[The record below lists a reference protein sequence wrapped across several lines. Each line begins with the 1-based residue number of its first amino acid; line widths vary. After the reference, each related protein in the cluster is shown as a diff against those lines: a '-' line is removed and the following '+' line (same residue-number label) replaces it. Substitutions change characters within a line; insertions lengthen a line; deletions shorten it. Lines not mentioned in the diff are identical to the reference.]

1 MELDS
6 LFEDSVIARR
16 HNGYILLF
24 NREEG
29 SWIKLSEKLYN
40 NVCWYFQNNEKI
52 DDRYNALLDELNNK
66 QMLKAANRNKKLEN
80 VAVMLTNR
88 CNLSCKHCCAS
99 QIISEKDI
107 SFDIVR
113 KVVELNPHQICIT
126 GGEPLL
132 YKNIEEVLKFI
143 KKHYNGKLLLAT
155 NGLLVNK
162 YIDMIVKYFDKVEIS
177 IDGLNNDETS
187 RYRERGVFKCV
198 LDAVKMLKD
207 NGLRVAISLV
217 TYDGHETEEFNKLN
231 EEYGTVPILR
241 SLFINDRVIENID
254 KIIPGGEEQYIKV
267 MKEVIEN
274 QEQDE
279 KLCTCGSVSYQILI
293 DSEGYV
299 YPCGGL
305 AEEDFKIGNILVDD
319 ISDLVKYHS
328 GKYYGEIISKMLSN
342 EKFSKCRNCIVR
354 EFCWTCLSEVLSKS
368 MYNEVFEAFCDMNY
382 KKWNKIVWEN
392 KGKK

>member
-1 MELDS
+1 MKHQDTGKEENLM
-6 LFEDSVIARR
+6 VI
-16 HNGYILLF
+16 GT
-24 NREEG
+24 
-29 SWIKLSEKLYN
+29 EK
-40 NVCWYFQNNEKI
+40 
-52 DDRYNALLDELNNK
+52 
-66 QMLKAANRNKKLEN
+66 
-80 VAVMLTNR
+80 
-88 CNLSCKHCCAS
+88 
-99 QIISEKDI
+99 
-107 SFDIVR
+107 
-113 KVVELNPHQICIT
+113 
-126 GGEPLL
+126 
-132 YKNIEEVLKFI
+132 
-143 KKHYNGKLLLAT
+143 
-155 NGLLVNK
+155 
-162 YIDMIVKYFDKVEIS
+162 
-177 IDGLNNDETS
+177 
-187 RYRERGVFKCV
+187 
-198 LDAVKMLKD
+198 
-207 NGLRVAISLV
+207 
-217 TYDGHETEEFNKLN
+217 FNKLN

-274 QEQDE
+274 QEQGE